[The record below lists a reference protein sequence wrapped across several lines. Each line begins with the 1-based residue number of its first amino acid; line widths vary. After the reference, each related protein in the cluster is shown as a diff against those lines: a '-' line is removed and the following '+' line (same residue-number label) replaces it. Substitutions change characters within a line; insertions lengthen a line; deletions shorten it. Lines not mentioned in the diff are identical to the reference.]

1 MKKSFIVKV
10 YAVVLPALLI
20 STSPLQPVEATNKK
34 ITVEKEKLDFR
45 KEPAKY
51 LGEIYNDYHFYKTD
65 EGIRK
70 AENALKI
77 IDKIYEKN
85 PETELSDPAL
95 RWKKAYQIKST
106 LHTLLGM
113 LYFRKSLDVAT
124 EIKRKESEYLKKV
137 LKEKKKLTDED
148 IKKLAEMAEEQN
160 RIMEIETKKYA
171 DLAAEHFK
179 KAIEVYPENPYPH
192 YQLAKFYLTAGE
204 KKLAEKELLETAKIF
219 LKWKDYKSFESL
231 IDFVKQAG
239 ADTAFIKRLEKLRNN
254 NG

>member
-1 MKKSFIVKV
+1 MKKSLIVK
-10 YAVVLPALLI
+10 ASTVLLPILLI
-20 STSPLQPVEATNKK
+20 STSPLQTAEAKNSQ
-34 ITVEKEKLDFR
+34 ITVEKKKLDFR

-65 EGIRK
+65 EGIKK

-77 IDKIYEKN
+77 IDEIYRKN
-85 PETELSDPAL
+85 PETELNDPAL

-113 LYFRKSLDVAT
+113 LYFRKSLDVAAET
-124 EIKRKESEYLKKV
+124 KRKESEYLKKI

-148 IKKLAEMAEEQN
+148 IEKLAKMAEEQN
-160 RIMEIETKKYA
+160 RIMEVEAKKYA
-171 DLAAEHFK
+171 DLAVEHFK
-179 KAIEVYPENPYPH
+179 KAVEVYPENPYPH

-204 KKLAEKELLETAKIF
+204 KELAEKELLETAKIF
-219 LKWKDYKSFESL
+219 SKWRDYKALESL

-239 ADTAFIKRLEKLRNN
+239 ADTSFVKKLEKLKKN